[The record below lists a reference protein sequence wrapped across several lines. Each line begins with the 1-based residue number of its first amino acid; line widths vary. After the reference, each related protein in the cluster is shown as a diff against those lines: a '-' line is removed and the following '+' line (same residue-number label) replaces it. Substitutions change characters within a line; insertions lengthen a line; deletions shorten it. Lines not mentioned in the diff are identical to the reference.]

1 MQNCLGSG
9 MILDLTYNPDFSQVE
24 VDDQIINLTRFEV
37 RLPEKRQFFLQNSD
51 LFSSFGNSYSA
62 QPFFS
67 RRIGVAKD
75 LDGNT
80 IQNRIIAGARLSGK
94 VNKNLRLG
102 FLNMITDSD
111 PENKISSN
119 NNTVFALQQ
128 KMFSRSFLG
137 LLFINREKL
146 EEDKIENDQADFNRV
161 LGIDYN
167 LQSNDSKWVGK
178 IWYHKSYESK

>member
-1 MQNCLGSG
+1 M
-9 MILDLTYNPDFSQVE
+9 T
-24 VDDQIINLTRFEV
+24 
-37 RLPEKRQFFLQNSD
+37 
-51 LFSSFGNSYSA
+51 SFRVLVIAIQLSL
-62 QPFFS
+62 FFS

-75 LDGNT
+75 LNGNT

-94 VNKNLRLG
+94 LNKNLRLG

-137 LLFINREKL
+137 VFFINREKI
-146 EEDKIENDQADFNRV
+146 EVDKIENDQADFNRV
-161 LGIDYN
+161 LGY
-167 LQSNDSKWVGK
+167 
-178 IWYHKSYESK
+178 